1 MARRSAAGMAAPKA
15 RSATSAGTPTARS
28 RGAGAGGGW
37 GGCCRRWWRAA
48 GGGGGSAATARGGGG
63 GGGGVRFVALLPQ
76 LTPSGVGDAGVTGY
90 AERQGVDRDAFIAA
104 MAPVLTPDVVAKA
117 VLEAAADPVSEHL
130 VTAAGLRPVG

>member
-1 MARRSAAGMAAPKA
+1 MARRSAAGMAPPKP
-15 RSATSAGTPTARS
+15 RSPPSPGTPTTRP
-28 RGAGAGGGW
+28 RGAGSGW
-37 GGCCRRWWRAA
+37 GFGRCCRRWRESARA
-48 GGGGGSAATARGGGG
+48 GLGL
-63 GGGGVRFVALLPQ
+63 RFVALLPQ